1 MDGYQFLDVP
11 TLDRVIERAEILD
24 AIGDTSHLE
33 VYAVY
38 PTHPAY
44 EYIHFVQMSVEA
56 MTRSLCALKGKEFL
70 DDDYL
75 GLSAHGF
82 GVSWRVQMDD
92 VIDLA
97 LQDTLPPIV
106 YAPIDHRGKKG
117 AHDAWARAF
126 RPWLTYILRIG
137 FIHLFETNERAVMK
151 HGGDAGRL
159 AKLVRD
165 SSAHGGKVCTRE
177 GSVAFR
183 GLEFDKSQNKRAE
196 LSDHFGFG
204 DYLVLALCMLNAP
217 KMGLPPFRPDS
228 SVPAGS

>member
-1 MDGYQFLDVP
+1 MDSYQFLDVP

-24 AIGDTSHLE
+24 AIGDTSYME

-56 MTRSLCALKGKEFL
+56 MTRSVCELKGEHFPN
-70 DDDYL
+70 DGYL
-75 GLSAHGF
+75 GLSAYGF
-82 GVSWRVQMDD
+82 GLSWRVQMDD

-97 LQDTLPPIV
+97 LQDTLPPIA

-117 AHDAWARAF
+117 AHDTWAIAF

-151 HGGDAGRL
+151 HGSDAGRL

-177 GSVAFR
+177 NVAFR
-183 GLEFDKSQNKRAE
+183 GLEFDKLQNKKVE

-204 DYLVLALCMLNAP
+204 DYLVLALCMFDAP
-217 KMGLPPFRPDS
+217 KMGLSSFRPDS
-228 SVPAGS
+228 